1 MKSAHVLS
9 AMLLAAGVA
18 LFSLTARAALQG
30 TLGSTSTGSINFTV
44 TKPPRADITN
54 LSDLVL
60 SGWIAGD
67 GPVTLTDD
75 VCVYSTRPS
84 GGYTVRAT
92 GSGAGGAFGLT
103 NGTHTMN
110 YSVIWNSGGVGNLAN
125 TGETL
130 SAGSTS
136 NQQNNAATTS
146 STCSGNSAG
155 PTARL
160 IVRIAENEMMS
171 SPQGT
176 YVGVLTLMVTPN

>member
-1 MKSAHVLS
+1 MKIVQITSAL
-9 AMLLAAGVA
+9 LLAAGGA
-18 LFSLTARAALQG
+18 LFSLSCHAALQG

-60 SGWIAGD
+60 SGWVAGD
-67 GPVTLTDD
+67 GAVSLSDD

-84 GGYTVRAT
+84 GGYTIRAT
-92 GSGAGGAFGLT
+92 GSGAGGSFGLT
-103 NGTHTMN
+103 NGVHTMN
-110 YSVIWNSGGVGNLAN
+110 YSVVWNSGGAGNLAN
-125 TGETL
+125 SGETL
-130 SAGSTS
+130 SANAAS
-136 NQQNNAATTS
+136 NPQSNAATTS
-146 STCSGNSAG
+146 SSCSGNNPG

-160 IVRIAENEMMS
+160 MVRIAENEMMS